1 MMTYGG
7 SWGMGPSDATTSP
20 GTRGGLALKGWLRSH
35 PLVASLFV
43 GIVATFAMAV
53 PNMTSIAASADVSF
67 ALGSGVACA
76 VMTRL
81 AFVALSR
88 R

>member
-1 MMTYGG
+1 
-7 SWGMGPSDATTSP
+7 
-20 GTRGGLALKGWLRSH
+20 
-35 PLVASLFV
+35 LVASLFV